1 MKNIHLFA
9 FTLAAALTAAP
20 AFAQQDTDKPAE
32 SPKTHH
38 QEPAERDKA
47 VKPEQGS
54 VKTQEAGQEKTR
66 PEAHESKIP
75 QSDREP
81 AVKNE
86 SGDRGDRRDANR
98 MPQSDQEPAARDR
111 DNHEPA
117 ARGGNADHDRSA
129 HYRFKGDEKAKL
141 RSSYKDIDR
150 VNRGQRVTIAQQQVL
165 PVEVRTRIEPVP
177 AEVVGYLPPA
187 PEGFAFGF
195 VDGYCVVYDPSTFF
209 VVEVLDLF

>member
-9 FTLAAALTAAP
+9 LTLAAVLTAAP

-32 SPKTHH
+32 APKAQ
-38 QEPAERDKA
+38 QEPAEKDKA
-47 VKPEQGS
+47 VKPEHGS
-54 VKTQEAGQEKTR
+54 VKTQEAGQEKTK

-86 SGDRGDRRDANR
+86 SGDHRDANR
-98 MPQSDQEPAARDR
+98 MPQTDQEPAAQGRE
-111 DNHEPA
+111 NHET
-117 ARGGNADHDRSA
+117 RGNGSDRDRSA
-129 HYRFKGDEKAKL
+129 QYHFKGDEKAKL
-141 RSSYKDIDR
+141 RSSYKGIDR
-150 VNRGQRVTIAQQQVL
+150 VNRGQRVTIVQQQVL

-177 AEVVGYLPPA
+177 VEVVGYLPPA

-195 VDGYCVVYDPSTFF
+195 VDGYCVVYDPNTFF
-209 VVEVLDLF
+209 VIEVLDLD